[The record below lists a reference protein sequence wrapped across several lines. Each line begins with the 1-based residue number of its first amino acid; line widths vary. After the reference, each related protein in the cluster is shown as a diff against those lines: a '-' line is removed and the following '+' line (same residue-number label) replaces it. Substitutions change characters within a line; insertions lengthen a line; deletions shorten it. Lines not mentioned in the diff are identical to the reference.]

1 MAPFTLKPDKAI
13 LCYKC
18 SWSYVSIQ
26 VYSLVVVLDPG
37 NFGVIWLFDIV
48 VLPMEMQ
55 TPLAPSILPLTP
67 PLGSS

>member
-1 MAPFTLKPDKAI
+1 MPDKAI

-37 NFGVIWLFDIV
+37 NTGVIWLFDIV

-67 PLGSS
+67 LLESSCSV